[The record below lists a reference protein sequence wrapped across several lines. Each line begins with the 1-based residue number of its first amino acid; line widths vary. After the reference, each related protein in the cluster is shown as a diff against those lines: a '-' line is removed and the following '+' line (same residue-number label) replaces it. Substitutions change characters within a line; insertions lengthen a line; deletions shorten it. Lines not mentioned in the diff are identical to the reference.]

1 MIKYNGINHL
11 AMATGD
17 MDKTIRF
24 WRDLLGMRLV
34 AGLGKPGYRHYFFE
48 ISEYDLIA
56 FFEWPHV
63 EPVEEK
69 DHGRPVKGPFIFDH
83 VSLGVETEE
92 DLWQLYDKLQAAGF
106 WVSEM
111 IDHGFIHSI
120 YAFDP
125 NGIPIEFSYNVQ
137 RIDIR
142 KKPTMVDTAPSD
154 ITKEGPD
161 PRLDKW
167 PTVGKPIPPED
178 RHVYPGEGTQLVEGK
193 KSVW

>member
-17 MDKTIRF
+17 MDKTICF

-48 ISEYDLIA
+48 ISAYDLIA

-63 EPVEEK
+63 QPAEEK
-69 DHGRPVKGPFIFDH
+69 DHGRPVNGPFIFDH

-120 YAFDP
+120 YTFDP
-125 NGIPIEFSYNVQ
+125 NGIPIEFSCNVKG
-137 RIDIR
+137 IDIR
-142 KKPTMVDTAPSD
+142 RKPKMVDTVPSD
-154 ITKEGPD
+154 VTKEGPD
-161 PRLDKW
+161 PRFDKW
-167 PTVGKPIPPED
+167 PTVGKPTPPED
-178 RHVYPGEGTQLVEGK
+178 RHVYPGEGTQLVKGK
-193 KSVW
+193 ESIW